1 MAAILDLELD
11 LPLAD
16 TPASRF
22 LAGIAAGLVGLAVLA
37 LALAAMADG
46 TARRIAQAPITIS
59 VALAVRGD
67 QPWTDL
73 DVDTVTL
80 ALRRLEGVAQVRVLA
95 AQEVGRLVQPWLGS
109 DATLAGLPLP
119 RLIDVTLE
127 PNVHPDTAR
136 LLDELARLAPGATVD
151 PEAVQEPRLDE
162 AARALRGLGLGI
174 TAAIFLAL
182 AAAVAAMTRMSLDL
196 HQATVDLLRLMGASE
211 GYVGRQFEQHALAN
225 GLRGSLAGFAAAV
238 LMLAAAIAALR
249 LWPLAGLPRIELALR
264 DWLLLGCVPVVGALT
279 TAFVAR
285 HTARWGLQRLR

>member
-1 MAAILDLELD
+1 M
-11 LPLAD
+11 
-16 TPASRF
+16 
-22 LAGIAAGLVGLAVLA
+22 LA

-59 VALAVRGD
+59 VALPVRGD

-73 DVDTVTL
+73 DVDTVTQ

-109 DATLAGLPLP
+109 DAALAGLPLP

-127 PNVHPDTAR
+127 PNVHPDTAG

-174 TAAIFLAL
+174 AAAIFLAL

-238 LMLAAAIAALR
+238 LMLAARDRRAA
-249 LWPLAGLPRIELALR
+249 A
-264 DWLLLGCVPVVGALT
+264 
-279 TAFVAR
+279 VAASR
-285 HTARWGLQRLR
+285 PAEN